1 MSLTPIDTVS
11 TEVASA
17 HEEGVDGQRPRAA
30 IEGRSPFRLALARL
44 LTDRVAFVALAMIVL
59 MALLAIAAPLISAAT
74 GHNPYN
80 PDLVN
85 GTNSFGQPYGPGQ
98 NGFLL
103 GTDNVGR
110 DILVRIAYGARISL
124 LVGVLATVIA
134 SIGGTVI
141 GLFSGYFGGWIDALL
156 ARMMDA
162 VLSFPY
168 VLGAIVLAAVFG
180 ASLLLTIW
188 VIAFFSWA
196 AIGRIVRGQTLS
208 QKEKEYVEAARS
220 IGSGSLRIMFI
231 DILPN
236 LVAPVIVLGTLLV
249 PAAIVF
255 EATLDYLGVGVG
267 PPTPTWGNMLA
278 DAQGSAGFGA
288 WWFWIFPS
296 IALLITT
303 LGFNLLG
310 DSVRDALDPRTERIF
325 ATRRK
330 VAVAV
335 AGPPGTGESPALESS
350 ASAQVGRRVGGSDQ
364 P

>member
-1 MSLTPIDTVS
+1 MSLAPLETTTGRP
-11 TEVASA
+11 
-17 HEEGVDGQRPRAA
+17 EETSLEAVEAAQA

-44 LTDRVAFVALAMIVL
+44 RTDRMAMVALGMIVL
-59 MALLAIAAPLISAAT
+59 MALLAILAPVVSILT
-74 GHNPYN
+74 GHNPYS

-85 GTNSFGQPYGPGQ
+85 GTNAFGQPYGPGQ
-98 NGFLL
+98 AGFIL
-103 GTDNVGR
+103 GSDNVGR
-110 DILVRIAYGARISL
+110 DVLVRIAYGARISL
-124 LVGVLATVIA
+124 LVGVLATLIA
-134 SIGGTVI
+134 TIGGTVL
-141 GLFSGYFGGWIDALL
+141 GLVSGYFGGWIDALL
-156 ARMMDA
+156 ARLMDT

-168 VLGAIVLAAVFG
+168 VLLAIVLASVFG
-180 ASLLLTIW
+180 SSLPLTIG

-220 IGSGSLRIMFI
+220 IGAGSFRIMFV

-236 LVAPVIVLGTLLV
+236 LIAPVIVLGTLLV
-249 PAAIVF
+249 PVAIVF

-325 ATRRK
+325 AMRRK
-330 VAVAV
+330 ATAAAV
-335 AGPPGTGESPALESS
+335 GP
-350 ASAQVGRRVGGSDQ
+350 GGSAPADSE
-364 P
+364 PLAGEPAPS